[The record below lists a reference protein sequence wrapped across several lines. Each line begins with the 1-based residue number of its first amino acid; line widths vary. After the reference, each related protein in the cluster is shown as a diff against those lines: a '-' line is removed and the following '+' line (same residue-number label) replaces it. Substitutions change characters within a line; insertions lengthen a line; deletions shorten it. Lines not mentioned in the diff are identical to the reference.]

1 MAAYRTPPS
10 SAASSRTPAHHLKG
24 TRQTAAGLDGEA
36 AAGASQAADVE
47 VEAEAEVGA
56 EAVAAVAIAG
66 GDGISDLGGRGEM
79 RGEACWSE
87 LVRQA
92 RQQLAA
98 FCF

>member
-1 MAAYRTPPS
+1 M
-10 SAASSRTPAHHLKG
+10 
-24 TRQTAAGLDGEA
+24 
-36 AAGASQAADVE
+36 E

-98 FCF
+98 FCFCLMLLVPGGAGGRWI

>member
-1 MAAYRTPPS
+1 M
-10 SAASSRTPAHHLKG
+10 
-24 TRQTAAGLDGEA
+24 
-36 AAGASQAADVE
+36 E

-87 LVRQA
+87 LVRQ
-92 RQQLAA
+92 RPGSS
-98 FCF
+98 